1 MKLQKIIK
9 LKNMDHDKSVVER
22 LVEENIT
29 GKLDKY
35 LQKFEGD
42 DIEWSINISVEKS
55 KKDLFKWVLQINIDG
70 KDYRFE
76 REDYKKLDDLINHLF
91 DKFKEDLSDK

>member
-9 LKNMDHDKSVVER
+9 LKNMDHDKPVVER
-22 LVEENIT
+22 LVEENLT

-35 LQKFEGD
+35 LQKFD
-42 DIEWSINISVEKS
+42 DDKIEWDINLSVEKS